1 MALNIAGYSAEEVED
16 SNKLSVGY
24 SEEFY
29 AWYSVLDNMTNI
41 TTIEEDGK
49 GEFLMMYNNTTHEPN
64 ILQLPDYRPA
74 MYVDNTAYPVDGYY
88 SINGVGL
95 DMRKE
100 YAVETYHIN
109 MAALLRIGE
118 WLDYLKAEGVYD
130 NTRIIIVADHGSRKC
145 WFDHFELDEYK
156 TPMEYFLPLF
166 MVKDFDAHGFQI
178 SNDFMTNA
186 DACVMAVSG
195 DVVEDAVNPFT
206 GNALDGHQKTEDPV
220 RVTINADLNV
230 EEFHGNK
237 FTKGH
242 WYTVSGSPYQKES
255 WQYMGY
261 E

>member
-1 MALNIAGYSAEEVED
+1 
-16 SNKLSVGY
+16 
-24 SEEFY
+24 
-29 AWYSVLDNMTNI
+29 
-41 TTIEEDGK
+41 
-49 GEFLMMYNNTTHEPN
+49 LMMYNNTTHEPN

-88 SINGVGL
+88 TINGVGL

-118 WLDYLKAEGVYD
+118 WLDYLKEEGVYD

-206 GNALDGHQKTEDPV
+206 GNALDGHQKNEDPV
-220 RVTINADLNV
+220 RVTINPELNV
-230 EEFHGNK
+230 EEFHGYK

-242 WYTVSGSPYQKES
+242 WYTVSGSPYQKDN